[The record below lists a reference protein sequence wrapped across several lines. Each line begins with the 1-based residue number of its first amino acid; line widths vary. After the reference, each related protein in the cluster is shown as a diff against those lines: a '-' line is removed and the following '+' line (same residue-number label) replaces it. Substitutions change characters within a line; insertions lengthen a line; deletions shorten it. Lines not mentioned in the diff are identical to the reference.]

1 MNRLPLKLGLA
12 LFVLV
17 LYAGPVS
24 AQRYWS
30 GTGLNPATAG
40 SGTWDNANSQWS
52 STFPAYTAA
61 TWNNNIANFNGTGGG
76 TVTIGQTIFVNDI
89 NFGANA
95 GPFTLL
101 NSGSPQAIFVLG
113 AGITNNSGNTQS
125 ITNSGS
131 NSLTEFYNSATAA
144 NASII
149 DSGSGSFTLFFDS
162 ATAGNASITNSGAG
176 TLTKFIA
183 SATAANATIIDS
195 GASSHT
201 DFFDSAT
208 VANASITNSGSAS
221 FTELHNG
228 ATAGNASITN
238 SGSGSF
244 TLFFDSATAGNASIT
259 NSGAGSLTKFV
270 ASATA
275 ANATITNS
283 GAGSSTDF
291 FDSATAA
298 NASITNSDGSFTA
311 FSNNATAANATITN
325 SGGSS
330 FTEFSASA
338 SGGNASLINANP
350 GAFIDISP
358 LITGGTA
365 AGSIAGNGFLNLG
378 SKNLTV
384 GGNNTSTTFSGVIQ
398 DGGAGGGT
406 GGSLTKVGTG
416 TLVLSGN
423 NIYTGSTNIYEG
435 VLQVD
440 GSTTSDTVV
449 KTDGTLAGNGTI
461 FGSVENHGV
470 VGPGDSPGTLT
481 VSGAD
486 YTNQSDGTFRAEI
499 GGLSEG
505 VNADLLRVF
514 GNVYI
519 NGGNL
524 EVVRFGNFMPLPGDQ
539 VTILRTESV
548 CSRYGQ
554 FDTLVP
560 IGWTGLIQPFADYSD
575 PDTVDIVFQLSN
587 TFESQGITPNQMAV
601 GAALDDAVLDN
612 CVPNVIAY
620 LGQEPLAYL
629 PYDYD
634 LIAPE
639 ELASIYEMGFT
650 QARMQGVNLMQRMDD
665 IRAGS
670 TGFCSSVA
678 MEMPTPGYSKES
690 NGKEVINKNPA
701 PAFVPTPENRW
712 GIWATGSGQFVNV
725 SNDDDN
731 APGYDLSN
739 GNFTVGIDYRL
750 LHNLA
755 FGIYG
760 GYDAGVA
767 NLTEGGRITTNGG
780 NVGGFATWFWDKF
793 YVDVSG
799 GGTWNNYKTRRT
811 ALLGDAVGSTQG
823 AQYNVHGALGYD
835 WHFGC
840 WNVGPRATFQYTDVN
855 IDQFR
860 ERGSLAPLNFPDQ
873 NEDSLQSTL
882 GVRASYDLHPSKNV
896 IIRPEFSAAWLH
908 EYNDRAYPI
917 DAGFLG
923 CPGGFT
929 VYGPS
934 VGRDGAQVRAG
945 ASAQLNPAF
954 AIYVYY
960 DGLLGRGNYSSNG
973 ASGGFTWSF

>member
-1 MNRLPLKLGLA
+1 LTVHGNGTLFLTNFNNYTGDTVVTDTASLFIDGSVARDTYVDSNALLGGIYSGGPANVGRNLTSRGIVSPGDA
-12 LFVLV
+12 PGDPETFFVGNNFHNLV
-17 LYAGPVS
+17 NGEFIAEVG
-24 AQRYWS
+24 
-30 GTGLNPATAG
+30 GLNPGVDSDLLVAIGTAG
-40 SGTWDNANSQWS
+40 ID
-52 STFPAYTAA
+52 
-61 TWNNNIANFNGTGGG
+61 GG
-76 TVTIGQTIFVNDI
+76 TITV
-89 NFGANA
+89 
-95 GPFTLL
+95 PRL
-101 NSGSPQAIFVLG
+101 N
-113 AGITNNSGNTQS
+113 
-125 ITNSGS
+125 
-131 NSLTEFYNSATAA
+131 
-144 NASII
+144 
-149 DSGSGSFTLFFDS
+149 
-162 ATAGNASITNSGAG
+162 
-176 TLTKFIA
+176 
-183 SATAANATIIDS
+183 
-195 GASSHT
+195 
-201 DFFDSAT
+201 
-208 VANASITNSGSAS
+208 
-221 FTELHNG
+221 
-228 ATAGNASITN
+228 
-238 SGSGSF
+238 
-244 TLFFDSATAGNASIT
+244 
-259 NSGAGSLTKFV
+259 
-270 ASATA
+270 
-275 ANATITNS
+275 
-283 GAGSSTDF
+283 
-291 FDSATAA
+291 
-298 NASITNSDGSFTA
+298 
-311 FSNNATAANATITN
+311 
-325 SGGSS
+325 
-330 FTEFSASA
+330 
-338 SGGNASLINANP
+338 
-350 GAFIDISP
+350 
-358 LITGGTA
+358 
-365 AGSIAGNGFLNLG
+365 
-378 SKNLTV
+378 
-384 GGNNTSTTFSGVIQ
+384 
-398 DGGAGGGT
+398 
-406 GGSLTKVGTG
+406 
-416 TLVLSGN
+416 
-423 NIYTGSTNIYEG
+423 
-435 VLQVD
+435 
-440 GSTTSDTVV
+440 
-449 KTDGTLAGNGTI
+449 
-461 FGSVENHGV
+461 
-470 VGPGDSPGTLT
+470 
-481 VSGAD
+481 
-486 YTNQSDGTFRAEI
+486 
-499 GGLSEG
+499 
-505 VNADLLRVF
+505 
-514 GNVYI
+514 
-519 NGGNL
+519 
-524 EVVRFGNFMPLPGDQ
+524 NFMPLPGDR
-539 VTILRTESV
+539 VTVIEGINGRI
-548 CSRYGQ
+548 GA

-560 IGWTGLIQPFADYSD
+560 VNWLGLIQPVDLYDD
-575 PDTVDIVFQLSN
+575 PFTVDIGFVLSN
-587 TFESQGITPNQMAV
+587 TFESQGITRNQMAV

-620 LGQEPLAYL
+620 LGQEPLVNL

-678 MEMPTPGYSKES
+678 MEMPTPSYSKES

-712 GIWATGSGQFVNV
+712 GIWVTGSGQFVNV

-780 NVGGFATWFWDKF
+780 NVGGFATWSLDRF

-799 GGTWNNYKTRRT
+799 GGTWNNYKTRRA

-823 AQYNVHGALGYD
+823 TQYNVHGALGYD

-873 NEDSLQSTL
+873 NEDSLQSTV
-882 GVRASYDLHPSKNV
+882 GFRASYDLHPSKNV